1 MTTAL
6 VTGATGFI
14 GRPLCAA
21 LLERGYHVKASVRS
35 TGNDHVLDERIVPFA
50 ADIENSH
57 SNVWRDALQGVD
69 TLVHLAARVHDPS
82 PAKDPS
88 FRRVNT
94 LGTTRLC
101 QLAVEC
107 GVRQFIYMS
116 TVKVNG
122 ETAPRPFA
130 ENDPP
135 RAQGPYALSK
145 WQAEQQIEIITQG
158 QSCQHTIFRP
168 PLVYGP
174 GVKANF
180 YRLLKL
186 VAANVPLP
194 VGSLHNRRS
203 LIYVGN
209 LVDALICAMESPQ
222 AAGQVFMVSDGQDFS
237 VANLVR
243 AIARAMDHNPR
254 IFPFPPGVLY
264 RFFEMVG
271 RGEVVD
277 KLRQPLTVDIAKIRG
292 TLGWRPPFSLSQGL
306 ADTADWFHQTRLP
319 G

>member
-1 MTTAL
+1 MATTL

-35 TGNDHVLDERIVPFA
+35 TGKDRVLDERIVRFS
-50 ADIENSH
+50 ADIENSPSH
-57 SNVWRDALQGVD
+57 VWRDALQGVD

-82 PAKDPS
+82 PVSDPS
-88 FRRVNT
+88 FRIVNNH
-94 LGTTRLC
+94 GTARLC
-101 QLAVEC
+101 QLAVDC

-116 TVKVNG
+116 TIKVNG
-122 ETAPRPFA
+122 ETSPRPFS

-135 RAQGPYALSK
+135 RPQGPYALSK
-145 WQAEQQIEIITQG
+145 WQAEQQIETITRG
-158 QSCQHTIFRP
+158 QNCQHIIFRP

-209 LVDALICAMESPQ
+209 LVDALICAMETPQ
-222 AAGQVFMVSDGQDFS
+222 AAGQAFMVSDGQDCS
-237 VANLVR
+237 VADLFS

-264 RFFEMVG
+264 RLLKIVG
-271 RGEVVD
+271 RGEAVD
-277 KLRQPLTVDIAKIRG
+277 KLRLPLTVDISKIRK
-292 TLGWRPPFSLSQGL
+292 TLGWRPPITFSQGL
-306 ADTADWFHQTRLP
+306 ADTVDWFHQSRSP

>member
-1 MTTAL
+1 MRTIL

-14 GRPLCAA
+14 GQPLCRA
-21 LLERGYHVKASVRS
+21 LLARGYLVKALVRS
-35 TGNDHVLDERIVPFA
+35 IGKAYALDERIVRFKGDLEVSYP
-50 ADIENSH
+50 H
-57 SNVWRDALQGVD
+57 VWRDAFQGVD
-69 TLVHLAARVHDPS
+69 ALIHLAARVHDPS
-82 PAKDPS
+82 PANNPS

-94 LGTTRLC
+94 LGSARLC

-122 ETAPRPFA
+122 ETSPRPFA

-135 RAQGPYALSK
+135 RARGPYALSK
-145 WQAEQQIEIITQG
+145 WQAEKRIKALTQG
-158 QSCQHTIFRP
+158 ETCQHVIIRP

-174 GVKANF
+174 QVKANF

-186 VAANVPLP
+186 VSSNVPLP
-194 VGSLHNRRS
+194 LGSLHNQRS

-209 LVDALICAMESPQ
+209 LVDAVVCAMESPQ

-237 VANLVR
+237 VAHLVR
-243 AIARAMDHNPR
+243 EIARTMDHNPR
-254 IFPFPPGVLY
+254 LFPFPPNVLL
-264 RFFEMVG
+264 RLFNIVG
-271 RGEVVD
+271 RGEVID
-277 KLRQPLTVDIAKIRG
+277 KLRQPLTVDISKIRQ
-292 TLGWRPPFSLSQGL
+292 TLGWRPPFSFSQGL
-306 ADTADWFHQTRLP
+306 SDTVGWFRQSHRR

>member
-1 MTTAL
+1 MRTIL

-14 GRPLCAA
+14 GQPLCRA
-21 LLERGYHVKASVRS
+21 LLARGYLVKALVRS
-35 TGNDHVLDERIVPFA
+35 IGKAYALDERIVRFKGDLEVSYP
-50 ADIENSH
+50 H
-57 SNVWRDALQGVD
+57 VWRDAFQGVD
-69 TLVHLAARVHDPS
+69 ALIHLAARVHDPS
-82 PAKDPS
+82 PANNPS

-94 LGTTRLC
+94 LGSARLC

-116 TVKVNG
+116 TIKVNG

-135 RAQGPYALSK
+135 RPQGPYALSK
-145 WQAEQQIEIITQG
+145 WQAEQQIQTITQG
-158 QSCQHTIFRP
+158 QTCRPVIIRP

-186 VAANVPLP
+186 VAAKVPLP

-209 LVDALICAMESPQ
+209 LVDALIRAMENPQ

-237 VANLVR
+237 VANLFR
-243 AIARAMDHNPR
+243 AIARAMDRNPR

-271 RGEVVD
+271 RGEVID
-277 KLRQPLTVDIAKIRG
+277 KLRQPLTVDISKIRK
-292 TLGWRPPFSLSQGL
+292 TLGWRPPFSFSQGL
-306 ADTADWFHQTRLP
+306 AETVDWFRKSNLA